1 MNLICVSVPVLH
13 DAQIQ
18 PNKFFNNIAF
28 SRGCLKIQRIAC
40 CKVYTF
46 NNEAPSHIM

>member
-28 SRGCLKIQRIAC
+28 SRGCLKIQRIA
-40 CKVYTF
+40 F